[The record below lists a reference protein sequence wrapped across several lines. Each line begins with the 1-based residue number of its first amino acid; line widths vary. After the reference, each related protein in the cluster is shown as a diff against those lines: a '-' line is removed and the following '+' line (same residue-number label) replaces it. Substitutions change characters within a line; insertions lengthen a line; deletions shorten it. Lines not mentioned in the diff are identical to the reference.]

1 MDGAVV
7 RALQPYIVTSW
18 HGHRD
23 DPDIPEAVRCVWQQ
37 KFAAGYKPP
46 PRKRQDIPSDGQQE
60 QRERQSNVDIAILDA
75 EGNLI
80 HWFDAARPAGR
91 KEQGLPVK
99 RSRRGKKNQR
109 DPQSLAKYTAAQL
122 KLASGKLGL
131 ATSPRHKLRP
141 VTLPQL
147 NGRPAI
153 RILCTLEDDRMRA
166 YGMPTVEVVPINA
179 AERSLLTWSDQNRT
193 VDAGELQSW
202 FSQVYPPGIM
212 ERTNPQTKE
221 AYRIKSVEGTLTLA
235 PAGHSSGYRLMVLTG
250 TIGLIDEG
258 EDGFRYDGQLEILLA
273 YPQDSP
279 DFAAVKGVFE
289 GIYPRWDRMH
299 NRQRRLPLRA
309 VFESI
314 DTES

>member
-1 MDGAVV
+1 MV

-23 DPDIPEAVRCVWQQ
+23 DPDIPEAVRRVWQQ
-37 KFAAGYKPP
+37 KFAAGHKTRPG
-46 PRKRQDIPSDGQQE
+46 KRLNVPSGGPQS
-60 QRERQSNVDIAILDA
+60 QSNVDIVILDA
-75 EGNLI
+75 EGNLV
-80 HWFDAARPAGR
+80 HWFDAARSAGR
-91 KEQGLPVK
+91 DERGGPGK
-99 RSRRGKKNQR
+99 RNRRGKKTRR

-131 ATSPRHKLRP
+131 DTSHRHKLRP

-147 NGRPAI
+147 DGIPGI
-153 RILCTLEDDRMRA
+153 RILCTLEDDRMVA
-166 YGMPTVEVVPINA
+166 YSAPTVEVVPIKS
-179 AERSLLTWSDQNRT
+179 AERSLLTWSDQKRT
-193 VDAGELQSW
+193 VDAGELHSW

-221 AYRIKSVEGTLTLA
+221 VYRIQSVEGTLTLA

-250 TIGLIDEG
+250 TIGLTDEG
-258 EDGFRYDGQLEILLA
+258 EDHFRYDGRLEILLA
-273 YPQDSP
+273 YPEEST
-279 DFAAVKGVFE
+279 DFSAVKGVFE

-299 NRQRRLPLRA
+299 SRRRNIPLRA

-314 DTES
+314 DTDL

>member
-23 DPDIPEAVRCVWQQ
+23 DPDLPDAVRHVWQQ
-37 KFAAGYKPP
+37 KFAAGHKPALD
-46 PRKRQDIPSDGQQE
+46 KRQNLSSVGPQE
-60 QRERQSNVDIAILDA
+60 QRQGQSNVDIVILDA
-75 EGNLI
+75 EGNLV

-91 KEQGLPVK
+91 QQQGQPVK

-131 ATSPRHKLRP
+131 ATSRRHKLRP

-147 NGRPAI
+147 NGTPAI

-166 YGMPTVEVVPINA
+166 YSTPTVEVVPINT
-179 AERSLLTWSDQNRT
+179 AERMLLAWSDQKRT
-193 VDAGELQSW
+193 VDAGELKSW

-309 VFESI
+309 VFKSI

>member
-23 DPDIPEAVRCVWQQ
+23 DPDLPDAVRQVWQQ
-37 KFAAGYKPP
+37 KFAAGHQPVP
-46 PRKRQDIPSDGQQE
+46 GKRQNLPSGGPQE
-60 QRERQSNVDIAILDA
+60 QRQGQSNVDIVILDA
-75 EGNLI
+75 AGKLV
-80 HWFDAARPAGR
+80 HWFDAARPAGS
-91 KEQGLPVK
+91 KQQGQPVK

-122 KLASGKLGL
+122 KRASGKLGL
-131 ATSPRHKLRP
+131 ATSRRHKLRP

-147 NGRPAI
+147 HGTPAI

-166 YGMPTVEVVPINA
+166 YSTPTVEVVPINT
-179 AERSLLTWSDQNRT
+179 AERMLLTWSDQKRT
-193 VDAGELQSW
+193 VDAGELKSW
-202 FSQVYPPGIM
+202 LSQVYPPGIM

-235 PAGHSSGYRLMVLTG
+235 PAGHSSGYRLMLLTG

-279 DFAAVKGVFE
+279 DFSAVKGVFE

-299 NRQRRLPLRA
+299 NRQRRIPLRA

-314 DTES
+314 DADS

>member
-1 MDGAVV
+1 VDEAVV

-23 DPDIPEAVRCVWQQ
+23 DPDIPDAVRRVWQQ
-37 KFAAGYKPP
+37 KFAAGRKPRP
-46 PRKRQDIPSDGQQE
+46 GKRVNIPSGGPQE
-60 QRERQSNVDIAILDA
+60 QRQGQSNVDIVILDA
-75 EGNLI
+75 EGNLV

-91 KEQGLPVK
+91 KEQGQPVK

-131 ATSPRHKLRP
+131 ATGRRHKLRP

-147 NGRPAI
+147 DGTPAI

-166 YGMPTVEVVPINA
+166 YSTPTVEVVPINT
-179 AERSLLTWSDQNRT
+179 AERSLLTWSDQKRT
-193 VDAGELQSW
+193 VDAGELKSW

-221 AYRIKSVEGTLTLA
+221 AYRIKSVEGTLTLT
-235 PAGHSSGYRLMVLTG
+235 PAGHSSRHRLMVLTG
-250 TIGLIDEG
+250 TIGLTDEG
-258 EDGFRYDGQLEILLA
+258 EDHFRYNGQLEILLA
-273 YPQDSP
+273 YPEESHN
-279 DFAAVKGVFE
+279 FSAVKGVFE

-299 NRQRRLPLRA
+299 NRRRNIPLRA

-314 DTES
+314 DTDS